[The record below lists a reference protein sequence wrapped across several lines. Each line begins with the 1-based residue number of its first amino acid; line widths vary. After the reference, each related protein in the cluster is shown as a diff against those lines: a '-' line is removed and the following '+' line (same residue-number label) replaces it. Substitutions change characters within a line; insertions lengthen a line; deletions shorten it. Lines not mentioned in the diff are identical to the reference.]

1 MTITPSVKKNWY
13 QKKDINNVNE
23 IQQIWHVSYRKVYS
37 PTKVKAWNFLT
48 NISYNRV
55 KDVHLTNDP
64 FIIEFY
70 TFILFYLNPF
80 YLEQKFEDVI
90 DREKVEALWNC
101 FIPGNLCV
109 FVCKSEHF
117 TTLNEISLKYQN
129 AYESIS
135 IFVEEGGLAQ
145 LKCCFKQNAFI
156 YQFVYSTLFPKYFC
170 RIESK
175 CCFELAFNN

>member
-1 MTITPSVKKNWY
+1 M
-13 QKKDINNVNE
+13 
-23 IQQIWHVSYRKVYS
+23 
-37 PTKVKAWNFLT
+37 
-48 NISYNRV
+48 
-55 KDVHLTNDP
+55 
-64 FIIEFY
+64 
-70 TFILFYLNPF
+70 
-80 YLEQKFEDVI
+80 EQKFEGVI

-101 FIPGNLCV
+101 FIPGNFCV

-175 CCFELAFNN
+175 CCFELAFNNYKARKNGYSLMQQTPNVVKIEDDDCNQLTVEAASDENIQKTEDKPKRKRKQQNDKIKKREEKKKT